1 MRRFRTTTVHSSFQR
16 RGRGA
21 AGERGAST
29 VEYALIVFAI
39 AATIV
44 VAVVSLGPPILGLY
58 DGTCRAV
65 KGGASGP
72 ASTCE

>member
-1 MRRFRTTTVHSSFQR
+1 MRRFRTNTFYRHT
-16 RGRGA
+16 RGA
-21 AGERGAST
+21 RIDDGAST

-44 VAVVSLGPPILGLY
+44 MAVVALGPPVLGLY

>member
-1 MRRFRTTTVHSSFQR
+1 
-16 RGRGA
+16 
-21 AGERGAST
+21 

-44 VAVVSLGPPILGLY
+44 MAVVALGPPVLGLY
-58 DGTCRAV
+58 DGTCRAI
-65 KGGASGP
+65 KGGASGASGP

>member
-1 MRRFRTTTVHSSFQR
+1 MRRFRTSMSR
-16 RGRGA
+16 RRPRRVRADG
-21 AGERGAST
+21 GAST
-29 VEYALIVFAI
+29 VEYALIVFAV

-44 VAVVSLGPPILGLY
+44 MAVVALGPPVLGLY

>member
-1 MRRFRTTTVHSSFQR
+1 MRRFRTSTSRWRAREPRNDS
-16 RGRGA
+16 
-21 AGERGAST
+21 GAST

-44 VAVVSLGPPILGLY
+44 MAVVALGPPVLGLY

-72 ASTCE
+72 ATTCQ

>member
-1 MRRFRTTTVHSSFQR
+1 MRRFRTSTSRWRSRETRNDS
-16 RGRGA
+16 
-21 AGERGAST
+21 GAST

-44 VAVVSLGPPILGLY
+44 MAVVALGPPVLGLY

-65 KGGASGP
+65 KGGASG
-72 ASTCE
+72 AATTCQ

>member
-1 MRRFRTTTVHSSFQR
+1 MRRFRTSTYQR
-16 RGRGA
+16 RAHVARTDG
-21 AGERGAST
+21 GAST

-44 VAVVSLGPPILGLY
+44 MAVVALGPPVLGLY
-58 DGTCRAV
+58 DGTCRSI

-72 ASTCE
+72 ASTCQ

>member
-1 MRRFRTTTVHSSFQR
+1 MRRFRTHTSYRHTR
-16 RGRGA
+16 A
-21 AGERGAST
+21 ARIDDGAST

-44 VAVVSLGPPILGLY
+44 MAVVALGPPVLGLY

>member
-1 MRRFRTTTVHSSFQR
+1 MRRFQTCTSWRRAGRTR
-16 RGRGA
+16 PD
-21 AGERGAST
+21 RGASS

-44 VAVVSLGPPILGLY
+44 MAVVALGPPVLGLY
-58 DGTCRAV
+58 DGTCRSIE
-65 KGGASGP
+65 GGASGP

>member
-1 MRRFRTTTVHSSFQR
+1 MRRCRTAAVHR
-16 RGRGA
+16 RGGR
-21 AGERGAST
+21 AGSERGAST

-44 VAVVSLGPPILGLY
+44 MAVVALGPPVLGLY
-58 DGTCRAV
+58 DGTCRAI

>member
-1 MRRFRTTTVHSSFQR
+1 MRGFRTCMSR
-16 RGRGA
+16 RRERGVRA
-21 AGERGAST
+21 DRGAST

-44 VAVVSLGPPILGLY
+44 IAVVALGPPVLGLY

>member
-1 MRRFRTTTVHSSFQR
+1 MRKFRTTTFHPPFHR
-16 RGRGA
+16 RSVSGGS
-21 AGERGAST
+21 EHGAST

-44 VAVVSLGPPILGLY
+44 LAVVALGPPVLGLY
-58 DGTCRAV
+58 DGTCRAIQ
-65 KGGASGP
+65 GGASGP

>member
-1 MRRFRTTTVHSSFQR
+1 MRRFRTTRSRSSA
-16 RGRGA
+16 RGVRADG
-21 AGERGAST
+21 GAST

-44 VAVVSLGPPILGLY
+44 MAVVALGPPVLGLY

-65 KGGASGP
+65 RGGASGP

>member
-1 MRRFRTTTVHSSFQR
+1 MRRFRTSTSQWRAR
-16 RGRGA
+16 RARA
-21 AGERGAST
+21 DDGAST

-44 VAVVSLGPPILGLY
+44 MAVVALGPPVLGLY
-58 DGTCRAV
+58 DGTCRSI